1 MRTYPCFEQNV
12 GNALSKT
19 YMGMSDDPNGFN
31 AGSQITN
38 TRKQL
43 IKFFI
48 LKKKKKEKRYIRPN
62 YNNNAELEAHTC
74 RNQHKQVTFTSYGR
88 LPTKIVLLLS

>member
-1 MRTYPCFEQNV
+1 
-12 GNALSKT
+12 
-19 YMGMSDDPNGFN
+19 MSNDPNGFN

-48 LKKKKKEKRYIRPN
+48 LKEKMKKEKIKICPN

-74 RNQHKQVTFTSYGR
+74 KNQHKQVTFTSYGR